1 MPLDELLAVVGV
13 AVQGT
18 LTLLLLV
25 VWRSLKARWALLLSA
40 GFVAVTLQ
48 YCCVAAGHYASGA
61 GWSDPPANPN
71 AVFSLIAHGLI
82 TWGLITYVDVPPLL
96 GRRLRA
102 ATLLLFGLALIAL
115 ACGLLTRGETAALIG
130 AFMCAWALLF
140 GWAMRREPRAG
151 HGIVMMA
158 VLVYPASMVAALAGW
173 LSQGLAGILFIV
185 PHAVLG
191 MVILT
196 TGLVRA
202 QASSVRELAA
212 RQAVQAE
219 LERTNQTLELRV
231 ALRTA
236 QLRET
241 IEGLESFNRSVSH
254 DLRGPLGGITG
265 VSRMAREALGRG
277 DLTAADRLL
286 AAIARQSES
295 STDLVTSLLQLARSA
310 EGAVER
316 RTVHTGALVREVAD
330 LLMGA
335 AASTPQVVAIQDDL
349 PDLQADPALV
359 RQVFAN
365 LLANGVKF
373 SGSSENPRVEVGATR
388 SPEGT
393 VVFHVRDNGV
403 GFTEAQV
410 RDLFVPFRR
419 LHGERFEG
427 HGIGLTIVR
436 RIVERHG
443 GRLWAEGRPG
453 EGATFYFTLEEQPS
467 TMAN

>member
-1 MPLDELLAVVGV
+1 MSLTEIMAVVGV
-13 AVQGT
+13 AVQAT
-18 LTLLLLV
+18 LALLLLV
-25 VWRSLKARWALLLSA
+25 VWRALQARWTLWLSA
-40 GFVAVTLQ
+40 GFISVTLQ
-48 YCCVAAGHYASGA
+48 YCCVAVGHFSPSADWGA
-61 GWSDPPANPN
+61 PPAGLN
-71 AVFSLIAHGLI
+71 AVFALLAHGLI
-82 TWGLITYVDVPPLL
+82 TWGLIDYVAVPEPWAH
-96 GRRLRA
+96 RLRRV
-102 ATLLLFGLALIAL
+102 TLTAFGVALLAL
-115 ACGLLTRGETAALIG
+115 ACGVLTRGEAVVLIIT
-130 AFMCAWALLF
+130 FMCGWAVLF

-151 HGIVMMA
+151 HGIVMLA
-158 VLVYPASMVAALAGW
+158 VLVYPLSMLAALTGW
-173 LSQGLAGILFIV
+173 LSLVGAGISLIV

-191 MVILT
+191 MTLLT

-202 QASSVRELAA
+202 QANGARELAA

-277 DLTAADRLL
+277 DLTAADSLL
-286 AAIARQSES
+286 AAISRQSES

-316 RTVHTGALVREVAD
+316 RPVHTDAMVREVAD
-330 LLMGA
+330 LLTGA
-335 AASTPQVVAIQDDL
+335 TAAPPEVVRIAGEL

-365 LLANGVKF
+365 LIANGIKF
-373 SGSSENPRVEVGATR
+373 SGSAAQPRVEVGAT
-388 SPEGT
+388 PAANGGH
-393 VVFHVRDNGV
+393 VFHVRDNGV

-410 RDLFVPFRR
+410 RELFVPFRR
-419 LHGERFEG
+419 LHADQFEG

-453 EGATFYFTLEEQPS
+453 QGATFFFTLEEQPS
-467 TMAN
+467 ALAG

>member
-1 MPLDELLAVVGV
+1 MPLDEIMAVVGV

-18 LTLLLLV
+18 LALLMLV
-25 VWRSLKARWALLLSA
+25 VWRALGARWTLLLSA
-40 GFVAVTLQ
+40 GFIAVTLQ
-48 YCCVAAGHYASGA
+48 YCCVAVGHYTPGA
-61 GWSDPPANPN
+61 ALSAPPAALN
-71 AVFSLIAHGLI
+71 AVFALIAHGLI
-82 TWGLITYVDVPPLL
+82 NWGLIAYVDVPFAI
-96 GRRLRA
+96 GRRLRQV
-102 ATLLLFGLALIAL
+102 TLLAFGVALIAL
-115 ACGLLTRGETAALIG
+115 ACGVLTRGATIVLIG
-130 AFMCAWALLF
+130 TFMCAWAVLF

-151 HGIVMMA
+151 HGIVMLA
-158 VLVYPASMVAALAGW
+158 VLVYPLSMLAAMAGW
-173 LSQGLAGILFIV
+173 LSLAGAGISLIV

-191 MVILT
+191 MTILT

-202 QASSVRELAA
+202 QASSTRELAA
-212 RQAVQAE
+212 RQEVQAE

-265 VSRMAREALGRG
+265 VARMAREALGRG
-277 DLTAADRLL
+277 DLTAADSLL

-316 RTVHTGALVREVAD
+316 RPVHTAALVHELSELLTGVA
-330 LLMGA
+330 GA
-335 AASTPQVVAIQDDL
+335 SPQVVVIEGEL
-349 PDLQADPALV
+349 PDLQADPSLV

-365 LLANGVKF
+365 LLANAIKF
-373 SGSSENPRVEVGATR
+373 SGSAAHPRVEVGAAP

-393 VVFHVRDNGV
+393 VFHVRDNGV

-410 RDLFVPFRR
+410 RELFVPFRR
-419 LHGERFEG
+419 LHADRFEG

-453 EGATFYFTLEEQPS
+453 QGATFYFTLEEA
-467 TMAN
+467 TAATEK

>member
-1 MPLDELLAVVGV
+1 MPLDEIMAVVGV

-18 LTLLLLV
+18 LALLMLV
-25 VWRSLKARWALLLSA
+25 VWRSLKARWTLLLSA
-40 GFVAVTLQ
+40 GFFAVTAQ
-48 YCCVAAGHYASGA
+48 YLCVSMGHYSSGTSL
-61 GWSDPPANPN
+61 SDPPAALN
-71 AVFSLIAHGLI
+71 AVFALIAHGLI
-82 TWGLITYVDVPPLL
+82 TWGLIAYVDLPLAWD
-96 GRRLRA
+96 RRLRQG
-102 ATLLLFGLALIAL
+102 TLMAFGVALIAL
-115 ACGLLTRGETAALIG
+115 ACGVLTRGDTIALIG
-130 AFMCAWALLF
+130 VFMCGWAALF
-140 GWAMRREPRAG
+140 GWALRREPRAG
-151 HGIVMMA
+151 HGIVMLA
-158 VLVYPASMVAALAGW
+158 VLVYPVSMLAALAGW
-173 LSQGLAGILFIV
+173 LSLAGAGISLIV

-191 MVILT
+191 MTILT

-202 QASSVRELAA
+202 QASSARELAA
-212 RQAVQAE
+212 RQEIQAE
-219 LERTNQTLELRV
+219 LERANQTLELRV
-231 ALRTA
+231 VLRTA

-277 DLTAADRLL
+277 DLTGADRLL

-310 EGAVER
+310 EGDVER
-316 RTVHTGALVREVAD
+316 RTVHTDALVREVAD
-330 LLMGA
+330 LLAGA
-335 AASTPQVVAIQDDL
+335 TPQVVAIAGEL

-365 LLANGVKF
+365 LLANAIKF
-373 SGSSENPRVEVGATR
+373 SGSAERPRVEVGATR
-388 SPEGT
+388 SPGDG

-403 GFTEAQV
+403 GFTEAQM
-410 RDLFVPFRR
+410 RELFVPFRR
-419 LHGERFEG
+419 LHAERFEG

-453 EGATFYFTLEEQPS
+453 QGATFYFSFEEQPS
-467 TMAN
+467 TVPE

>member
-1 MPLDELLAVVGV
+1 MPLTEIMAVVGV

-18 LTLLLLV
+18 LAMLLLV
-25 VWRSLKARWALLLSA
+25 VWRSLKARWTLLLSA
-40 GFVAVTLQ
+40 GFIAVTLQ
-48 YCCVAAGHYASGA
+48 YLCVAVGHYSTGTR
-61 GWSDPPANPN
+61 WTDPPNVLN
-71 AVFSLIAHGLI
+71 AMFALLAHGLI
-82 TWGLITYVDVPPLL
+82 TWGLIDYVDVPLPWC
-96 GRRLRA
+96 RRMRQF
-102 ATLLLFGLALIAL
+102 TLFAFGLALIAL
-115 ACGLLTRGETAALIG
+115 ASGLLTRGEAVGLIG
-130 AFMCAWALLF
+130 AFMCTWAGLF

-151 HGIVMMA
+151 HGIVMLA
-158 VLVYPASMVAALAGW
+158 VLVYPASILAALAGW
-173 LSQGLAGILFIV
+173 LSLVGAGISLIV

-191 MVILT
+191 MTILT

-202 QASSVRELAA
+202 QASSARELAA
-212 RQAVQAE
+212 REAVQAE

-265 VSRMAREALGRG
+265 VSRLAREALGRG
-277 DLTAADRLL
+277 DLTAADALL
-286 AAIARQSES
+286 AAISRQSES

-310 EGAVER
+310 EGAIDR
-316 RTVHTGALVREVAD
+316 RPVHTALLVREVAD
-330 LLMGA
+330 LLAGA
-335 AASTPQVVAIQDDL
+335 MATMPQVVRIADGL

-365 LLANGVKF
+365 LLANGIKF
-373 SGSSENPRVEVGATR
+373 SASATQPRVEVGATP
-388 SPEGT
+388 SPEGD
-393 VVFHVRDNGV
+393 VFYVKDNGV
-403 GFTEAQV
+403 GFTEAQA
-410 RDLFVPFRR
+410 RELFVPFHR
-419 LHGERFEG
+419 LHADRFEG

-453 EGATFYFTLEEQPS
+453 EGATFWFTLAAQPS
-467 TMAN
+467 AMAG

>member
-1 MPLDELLAVVGV
+1 VG
-13 AVQGT
+13 
-18 LTLLLLV
+18 
-25 VWRSLKARWALLLSA
+25 
-40 GFVAVTLQ
+40 
-48 YCCVAAGHYASGA
+48 
-61 GWSDPPANPN
+61 
-71 AVFSLIAHGLI
+71 
-82 TWGLITYVDVPPLL
+82 
-96 GRRLRA
+96 
-102 ATLLLFGLALIAL
+102 
-115 ACGLLTRGETAALIG
+115 LIG
-130 AFMCAWALLF
+130 AFMCAWAGLF

-151 HGIVMMA
+151 HAIVMLA
-158 VLVYPASMVAALAGW
+158 VLVYPASVLAALAGW
-173 LSQGLAGILFIV
+173 LSLVGAGISLVI

-191 MVILT
+191 MTILT

-202 QASSVRELAA
+202 QANSARELAA
-212 RQAVQAE
+212 REAIQAE

-265 VSRMAREALGRG
+265 VARLAREALGRG
-277 DLTAADRLL
+277 DLSAADSLL

-310 EGAVER
+310 EGAIDR
-316 RTVHTGALVREVAD
+316 RPVHTAMLVREVAD
-330 LLMGA
+330 LLAGA
-335 AASTPQVVAIQDDL
+335 TATTPQIVCIADSL

-365 LLANGVKF
+365 LLANGIKF
-373 SGSSENPRVEVGATR
+373 SASAAQPRVEVGAER
-388 SPEGT
+388 SPEGA

-410 RDLFVPFRR
+410 RELFIPFRR
-419 LHGERFEG
+419 LHAEHFEG

-443 GRLWAEGRPG
+443 GRLWAEGKPG

-467 TMAN
+467 TMAG

>member
-1 MPLDELLAVVGV
+1 MPLTEIMAVVGV

-18 LTLLLLV
+18 LALLLLV
-25 VWRSLKARWALLLSA
+25 AWRSLKARWALLLSA
-40 GFVAVTLQ
+40 GFIAVTLQ
-48 YCCVAAGHYASGA
+48 YLCVAVGHYSTGTR
-61 GWSDPPANPN
+61 WTDPPAALN
-71 AVFSLIAHGLI
+71 ALFALVAHGLI
-82 TWGLITYVDVPPLL
+82 TWALVDYVDVPMPWC
-96 GRRLRA
+96 RRMRQV
-102 ATLLLFGLALIAL
+102 TLFAFGLALLAL
-115 ACGLLTRGETAALIG
+115 ACGVLTRGETVGLIG
-130 AFMCAWALLF
+130 TFMCGWAALF
-140 GWAMRREPRAG
+140 GWALRREPWAG
-151 HGIVMMA
+151 HGIVMLA
-158 VLVYPASMVAALAGW
+158 VLVYPFSILAALAGW
-173 LSQGLAGILFIV
+173 LSFVGAGISLIV

-191 MVILT
+191 MTILT

-202 QASSVRELAA
+202 HVGSARELAA
-212 RQAVQAE
+212 REAVQAE
-219 LERTNQTLELRV
+219 LARTNQTLELRV

-286 AAIARQSES
+286 AAISRQSES

-316 RTVHTGALVREVAD
+316 RPVHTTALVREVAD
-330 LLMGA
+330 LLTGATA
-335 AASTPQVVAIQDDL
+335 AAPQVVCIAAEL

-365 LLANGVKF
+365 LLANGIKF
-373 SGSSENPRVEVGATR
+373 SADAPQPRVEVGATR
-388 SPEGT
+388 SPEG
-393 VVFHVRDNGV
+393 VVFYVKDNGV
-403 GFTEAQV
+403 GFTEAQA
-410 RDLFVPFRR
+410 RELFVPFRR
-419 LHGERFEG
+419 LHADRFEG

-443 GRLWAEGRPG
+443 GRLWAEGKPG
-453 EGATFYFTLEEQPS
+453 QGATFYFSLEEQPS
-467 TMAN
+467 TVPE

>member
-1 MPLDELLAVVGV
+1 MPLTEIMAVVGV

-18 LTLLLLV
+18 LALLLLV
-25 VWRSLKARWALLLSA
+25 VWRSLKARWTLLLSA
-40 GFVAVTLQ
+40 GSIAVTLQ
-48 YCCVAAGHYASGA
+48 YLCVAVGHYSTGTH
-61 GWSDPPANPN
+61 WTDPPN
-71 AVFSLIAHGLI
+71 ALNALFALVAHGLI
-82 TWGLITYVDVPPLL
+82 TWGLIDYVDVPLAW
-96 GRRLRA
+96 GRRMRQV
-102 ATLLLFGLALIAL
+102 TLLACGVALLAL
-115 ACGLLTRGETAALIG
+115 ACGVLTRGETVALIG
-130 AFMCAWALLF
+130 TFMCAWAMLF
-140 GWAMRREPRAG
+140 AWAMRREPRAG
-151 HGIVMMA
+151 HGIVMLA
-158 VLVYPASMVAALAGW
+158 VLVYPASILAALAGW
-173 LSQGLAGILFIV
+173 LSLVGAGISLIV

-191 MVILT
+191 MTILT

-202 QASSVRELAA
+202 QANSARELAA
-212 RQAVQAE
+212 REAVQAE

-265 VSRMAREALGRG
+265 VARLAREALGRG
-277 DLTAADRLL
+277 DLTEADTLL
-286 AAIARQSES
+286 AAISRQSES

-316 RTVHTGALVREVAD
+316 RPVHTAALVREVAD
-330 LLMGA
+330 LLAGA
-335 AASTPQVVAIQDDL
+335 TATMPQVVRIADGL

-365 LLANGVKF
+365 LLANAVKF
-373 SGSSENPRVEVGATR
+373 SASAAQPRVEVGATPA
-388 SPEGT
+388 PEG
-393 VVFHVRDNGV
+393 VVFYVKDNGV
-403 GFTEAQV
+403 GFTEAQA
-410 RDLFVPFRR
+410 RELFLPFRR
-419 LHGERFEG
+419 LHAGQFEG

-453 EGATFYFTLEEQPS
+453 EGATFWFTLEEQPS
-467 TMAN
+467 TMAG